1 MKLPERIERV
11 FAHRVMPDV
20 VVDMTSPFHIDS
32 DVEEALWFTGRDWQ
46 SITRDDWQKHPVAFT
61 FFSKEALG
69 YYLPSILLLSLQSP
83 QQALDPAE
91 SLIWEL
97 DRSPSTEGW
106 TDNFANRF
114 LGLTSTELDVLK
126 EWLLQVCEYAPYK
139 GWGIAASG
147 PGDTFGRAFDTI
159 DLLQKGSRAKAPGE
173 RITLIQDLWGRAK
186 FSISRIEILN
196 CTFDPNPL

>member
-147 PGDTFGRAFDTI
+147 PGDTFGRAFNRV
-159 DLLQKGSRAKAPGE
+159 DLLQKEVE
-173 RITLIQDLWGRAK
+173 RRRLARG
-186 FSISRIEILN
+186 
-196 CTFDPNPL
+196 

>member
-11 FAHRVMPDV
+11 FARRAMPDV

-46 SITRDDWQKHPVAFT
+46 SITWDDWQKHPVAFT

-69 YYLPSILLLSLQSP
+69 YYLPSILLLSLQAP

-126 EWLLQVCEYAPYK
+126 EWLLQVCEYPLYK
-139 GWGIAASG
+139 KSGLAASG
-147 PGDTFGRAFDTI
+147 PGDAFGRAFDTV
-159 DLLQKGSRAKAPGE
+159 DLLQKEAKRRRLARG
-173 RITLIQDLWGRAK
+173 
-186 FSISRIEILN
+186 
-196 CTFDPNPL
+196 